1 MEIQRRA
8 QCSSGASL
16 VRAKHGV
23 QGGGMGDDNHHLP
36 LHVQRRVCSYS
47 RAPPQLQS
55 LPVRGQLQE

>member
-36 LHVQRRVCSYS
+36 LHVQRRVCSY
-47 RAPPQLQS
+47 
-55 LPVRGQLQE
+55 